1 MSRMKSISTLAL
13 VAFSLSLA
21 AAAFAQTSTPAAG
34 TAPATTAPAT
44 TAPAKSSTKSTTSTS
59 SSHKS
64 TPKVDLN
71 SASKEDLMKLPGIGD
86 ATAQKIIDGRP
97 YKGKDELVHK
107 KIVTKA
113 EYNKISAHV
122 VAHQAPA
129 AK

>member
-1 MSRMKSISTLAL
+1 MSRMKSISILAL

-44 TAPAKSSTKSTTSTS
+44 TAPAKSSSTKSTTS

-97 YKGKDELVHK
+97 YKGKNELVEK
-107 KIVTKA
+107 KIVTKT

>member
-44 TAPAKSSTKSTTSTS
+44 AAPAKSSSSTKSTS